1 MASWNGPDP
10 KPEKRHKA
18 SQADWDDIRLRFEH
32 AACVHCGLPYQSLH
46 HILPR
51 SQGGDDF
58 QVNLVPLCGSGTTGC
73 HGLLET
79 HGKGWERVAAS
90 VRQYVMTNNRRRN
103 YQEDHAGESFNRR
116 YPPLP
121 STDPQFLA
129 DYQTIMSRHSA
140 PIPKGDAK

>member
-1 MASWNGPDP
+1 MASWAGPDP
-10 KPEKRHKA
+10 KPEPRVRA
-18 SQADWDDIRLRFEH
+18 SQGEWSGIHEFFAH
-32 AACVHCGLPYQSLH
+32 APCVHCGMAHQSLH

-51 SQGGDDF
+51 SQGGDDLP
-58 QVNLVPLCGSGTTGC
+58 VNLAPLCGDGTRGC

-79 HGKGWERVAAS
+79 HAPGWERVAAS
-90 VRQYVMTNNRRRN
+90 VRQYVMVDNDRRG
-103 YQEDHAGESFNRR
+103 YQEDKAGESFNRR

-129 DYQTIMSRHSA
+129 DYRTILSRHSA

>member
-10 KPEKRHKA
+10 KPAKRIKA
-18 SQADWDDIRLRFEH
+18 TPTDWEIIRKFF
-32 AACVHCGLPYQSLH
+32 AYSPCAHCGQAYESLH

-51 SQGGDDF
+51 SQGGSDLVD
-58 QVNLVPLCGSGTTGC
+58 NLVPLCGDGTRGC
-73 HGLLET
+73 HGTLES
-79 HGKGWERVAAS
+79 HAPGWERIAAS
-90 VRQYVMTNNRRRN
+90 IRQYVMVSNDRRG
-103 YQEDHAGESFNRR
+103 YQEDKAGESFNRR